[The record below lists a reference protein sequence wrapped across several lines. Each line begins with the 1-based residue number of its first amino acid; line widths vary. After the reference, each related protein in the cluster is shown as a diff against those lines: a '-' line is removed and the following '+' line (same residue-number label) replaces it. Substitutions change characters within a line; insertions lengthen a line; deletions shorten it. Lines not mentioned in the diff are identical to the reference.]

1 MLKNTVKVT
10 FNDNKVKTFRNVKKV
25 DTDINYSMYQLV
37 HKDNGETYLFRKD
50 IQSIYFGKNVKVEV
64 F

>member
-37 HKDNGETYLFRKD
+37 HRDNGETYLFKND

>member
-37 HKDNGETYLFRKD
+37 YRDNAETYLFRKD
-50 IQSIYFGKNVKVEV
+50 IRSIYFGKNVKVEV